1 MIGASLTL
9 HATNRFFE
17 RSVPIEVLSLLPIVT
32 ALLTDKPLKV
42 KFREAGITLVARIAE
57 DGRPRLVSA
66 WKNT

>member
-9 HATNRFFE
+9 HATNRCFE

-32 ALLTDKPLKV
+32 PLLTDKPLKV